1 MSRPDADSLDAFLRR
16 VDACLV
22 IDHSGRGGN
31 GFFMTIF
38 DRHPEVLCCHWGQYL
53 YSYLLAE
60 FGDAERL
67 DPARALSFVL
77 TRSGF
82 RLALADPTPEDR
94 ALITKYGANP
104 DLPLNRAAGR
114 RVLEEFLGGRQSV
127 PRRELVLA
135 CHYALARALGRD
147 TAPVRRILLA
157 DAVSLRSEHFTTGFT
172 GRAAEALLRDFPQ
185 ARCLNIV
192 RDPRAVFASNR
203 HQFVNANGNMYGVT
217 PGSLLRRLA
226 NIATMRQQFE
236 DCAYLSW
243 LPYCRAA
250 WAAALRLRQRHP
262 ERFRLVKNEDL
273 NTRFEATLRPL
284 CQWMGVGFW
293 EPWTAPDYA
302 PTSLGG
308 SWRGAGAYNS
318 RYQTNTRGPL
328 ENDPQ
333 DVADRTTGPNEYV
346 TRRWRTRLAPH
357 EARLVELLNE
367 DEMRSCGYEPLRRPL
382 APASLGRVAACL
394 LRPLRGEFPGPRW
407 LVQGLSLDAGEFGR
421 RLFYLCAAPLL
432 ALAGRLA
439 LLNLVRRGFFRH
451 PPVREPLP
459 RDSATEG
466 P

>member
-1 MSRPDADSLDAFLRR
+1 VSRPDADSLDAFLNR
-16 VDACLV
+16 VDACV
-22 IDHSGRGGN
+22 VFDHSGRGGN

-53 YSYLLAE
+53 YSYILAE
-60 FGDAERL
+60 FGDADQL
-67 DPARALSFVL
+67 DPARALAFVL

-82 RLALADPTPEDR
+82 RLPLAEPTAESR
-94 ALITKYGANP
+94 ALITKFGADP

-114 RVLEEFLGGRQSV
+114 RVLEDFLQGRAAVS
-127 PRRELVLA
+127 RRELVLA
-135 CHYALARALGRD
+135 CHYALAVALGRD
-147 TAPVRRILLA
+147 TAPIRRILTA

-172 GRAAEALLRDFPQ
+172 GRVAEALLHDFPQ
-185 ARCLNIV
+185 ARCLNLV

-217 PGSLLRRLA
+217 PGRFLRRLA

-250 WAAALRLRQRHP
+250 WAVAWRMRMRHP
-262 ERFRLVKNEDL
+262 EHFLLVKNEDL
-273 NTRFEATLRPL
+273 NTRFEVTLRPL
-284 CQWMGVGFW
+284 CQWMGVSFW
-293 EPWTAPDYA
+293 EPWAAPDYA

-333 DVADRTTGPNEYV
+333 DVADKTTGPNEYV
-346 TRRWRTRLAPH
+346 TKRWMSRLAPH

-367 DEMRSCGYEPLRRPL
+367 DEMRRCGYEPLKRPL
-382 APASLGRVAACL
+382 APANLGNVAACL
-394 LRPLRGEFPGPRW
+394 LRPLRGEFPGTRW
-407 LVQGLSLDAGEFGR
+407 LAEGLALGWREFGR
-421 RLFYLCAAPLL
+421 RLFYLGVAPLF

-439 LLNLVRRGFFRH
+439 LLNLVRRGFFLR
-451 PPVREPLP
+451 PPVQDHRPGGAPEQ
-459 RDSATEG
+459 G
-466 P
+466 